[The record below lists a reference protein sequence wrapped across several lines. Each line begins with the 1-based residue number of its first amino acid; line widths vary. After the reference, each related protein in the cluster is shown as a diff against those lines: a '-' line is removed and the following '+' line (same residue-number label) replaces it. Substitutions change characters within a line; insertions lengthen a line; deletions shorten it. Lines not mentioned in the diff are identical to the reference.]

1 MGPVIVTGPI
11 GVGTGLADTNTVA
24 IPFRHRASIIR
35 DQGRT
40 IYMTD
45 RFELAC
51 YGIHASVLVF

>member
-1 MGPVIVTGPI
+1 MTGPI

-51 YGIHASVLVF
+51 DGIHASVLVF